1 MKKIHI
7 TVIAI
12 ILIVLIKF
20 SSTYLINQNC
30 ISKYNK
36 GIYNENYLNANNI
49 LNFWQAY
56 IVHYN
61 KGNIFYKNSNFEE
74 AINEYEKALKALPPK
89 DKECKIR
96 INLALAM
103 IKNTESKEGV
113 TTDELL
119 QTLDEAKKIL
129 SEKGCANSDEK
140 DGHNKDAIQLKKD
153 IEEYEEKLKQQQK
166 QESKSKQEQK
176 NNDKKNES
184 NQQQSD
190 DEKQRKENELKNKQK
205 QSNGNRQEKIDSTQ
219 SSKDYKYYKGKS
231 W

>member
-7 TVIAI
+7 TVITI

-20 SSTYLINQNC
+20 SATYLINQNC

-49 LNFWQAY
+49 LNFWQPY

-61 KGNIFYKNSNFEE
+61 KGNIFYKDSNFEE
-74 AINEYEKALKALPPK
+74 AINEYKKALKALPPK
-89 DKECKIR
+89 DKDCKIR

-103 IKNTESKEGV
+103 IKNAESKEDI

-129 SEKGCANSDEK
+129 CEKGCADSDEK

-153 IEEYEEKLKQQQK
+153 IEEYEKQL
-166 QESKSKQEQK
+166 KQEQESQSKQDK
-176 NNDKKNES
+176 NNDDKKDES
-184 NQQQSD
+184 KQQQSD
-190 DEKQRKENELKNKQK
+190 EEKQRKENEIKDKQK
-205 QSNGNRQEKIDSTQ
+205 QNNGSRQGRIDSAQ
-219 SSKDYKYYKGKS
+219 SLKDYKYYKGKN